1 MGTSESMP
9 GRGLSGAVRGELAH
23 EVDVLAVD
31 QERAGQSGFA
41 TAQDVAVDLVQR
53 ERVDRLV
60 ALQIRLLVDRP
71 LQVTR
76 LDLRRDLRV
85 EVERADLRLAARV
98 FGRVDRVQRDRRAEG
113 DDEVDAR
120 ILLELRRDRRAY
132 RGQV

>member
-60 ALQIRLLVDRP
+60 PLQIRLLVARP

-76 LDLRRDLRV
+76 PYLRRDLRA
-85 EVERADLRLAARV
+85 EGERAALRLSAGV
-98 FGRVDRVQRDRRAEG
+98 FACVA
-113 DDEVDAR
+113 
-120 ILLELRRDRRAY
+120 
-132 RGQV
+132 